1 MNNFNL
7 PMFDVTNFDAR
18 AMSKQMGAVVDYWT
32 ETYVEN
38 VQKAA
43 EQVKT
48 AAEQQVAM
56 FDTMLKATKKTS
68 K

>member
-48 AAEQQVAM
+48 VAEQQVAM

>member
-1 MNNFNL
+1 MNNFNV
-7 PMFDVTNFDAR
+7 PMFDITNFDAR
-18 AMSKQMGAVVDYWT
+18 AVSKQMGAVVDYWT

-56 FDTMLKATKKTS
+56 FDTMLKATKKTG

>member
-18 AMSKQMGAVVDYWT
+18 AVNKQMGAVVDYWT